1 MSERA
6 WFFRAL
12 QDKLFV
18 YHLGQDD
25 PKKCTALK
33 LGRFGF
39 VRLLHRSRE
48 VPLGSV
54 VLDPFSDKAFSPA
67 DRYRVLKR
75 GLVAIDCSWVKVEEV
90 FRMRMRGS
98 SRCLPYL
105 VAANPVNY
113 GLPTK
118 LSTVEALSA
127 SLYILGFRDAAERL
141 LSIYKWGPHFLELN
155 QVRLE
160 GYARARNSKE
170 IVELQ
175 REFMP
180 K

>member
-12 QDKLFV
+12 QDRLFV

-33 LGRFGF
+33 LARFGF

-48 VPLGSV
+48 IPLGSV

-67 DRYRVLKR
+67 DRDRVLNR
-75 GLVAIDCSWVKVEEV
+75 GLVAIDCSWVKVDEV
-90 FRMRMRGS
+90 FKMRLRGTPRS
-98 SRCLPYL
+98 LPYL

-113 GLPTK
+113 GSPTK

-141 LSIYKWGPHFLELN
+141 LSIFKWGPHFLELN
-155 QVRLE
+155 LVRLE
-160 GYARARNSKE
+160 GYARAKDSKE

-175 REFMP
+175 KEFMP
-180 K
+180 